1 MARKASFGGHRV
13 RKRSQKAGWAEA
25 KMSALLQSLDGSEQQ
40 KQLGHLKSVILTPTA
55 KELGLA
61 FGRELT
67 VIWGSHWQNS
77 VTC

>member
-1 MARKASFGGHRV
+1 
-13 RKRSQKAGWAEA
+13 
-25 KMSALLQSLDGSEQQ
+25 MSALLQSLDGSEQQ